1 MDQNEVIKKLV
12 DYKLLLSNYFV
23 LEKMLLFGSYA
34 NGTNRESSDIDV
46 AIVVKNLN
54 SDYFKDTPLLW
65 KLRRQID
72 YRIEPVLFETGKD
85 DSGFLSEII
94 KTGIEI

>member
-1 MDQNEVIKKLV
+1 MDKTEVINKLI
-12 DYKLLLSNYFV
+12 DYKLLLAKYFD
-23 LEKMLLFGSYA
+23 LEKMVLFGSYA
-34 NGTNRESSDIDV
+34 SGTNREGSDIDV
-46 AIVVKNLN
+46 AIIVKTLN
-54 SDYFKDTPLLW
+54 NDYFKDTPLLW

-72 YRIEPVLFETGKD
+72 NRIEPVLFEEGKD